1 MNGFPVMAMEVSV
14 AEVTV
19 KGAEPVF
26 VSMVALTFAVPAATP
41 VTVPRLL
48 TVAAAVLLEA
58 QTTWLDRSCVEA
70 SLNVPTAV
78 KVSFAA
84 G

>member
-19 KGAEPVF
+19 KGAEPIF
-26 VSMVALTFAVPAATP
+26 VSMVALMFAVPAATP
-41 VTVPRLL
+41 VTLPRLL
-48 TVAAAVLLEA
+48 TVAAAVLSEV
-58 QTTWLDRSCVEA
+58 QTTWLERSCVEA

>member
-1 MNGFPVMAMEVSV
+1 MAMEVSV

-19 KGAEPVF
+19 NGAEPVF
-26 VSMVALTFAVPAATP
+26 VSMVALMFAVPVATP

-48 TVAAAVLLEA
+48 TVAAAVLPEA
-58 QTTWLDRSCVEA
+58 QTTWLERSCVEA

>member
-26 VSMVALTFAVPAATP
+26 VSMVALMFAAPAATP
-41 VTVPRLL
+41 VTLPRLL
-48 TVAAAVLLEA
+48 TVAAAVLSEA
-58 QTTWLDRSCVEA
+58 QTTWLERSWVEA
-70 SLNVPTAV
+70 SLNVPTAM

>member
-1 MNGFPVMAMEVSV
+1 MNGFPVMAMDVRV

-19 KGAEPVF
+19 NGAEPVF
-26 VSMVALTFAVPAATP
+26 VNMVALMFAVPLATP

-48 TVAAAVLLEA
+48 TVPTAVLSEA
-58 QTTWLDRSCVEA
+58 QTTWLERSCVEA

>member
-1 MNGFPVMAMEVSV
+1 VNGFPVMAMEVSV

-26 VSMVALTFAVPAATP
+26 VSIVALMFAVPVATP

-48 TVAAAVLLEA
+48 TVAAAVLSEA